1 MPAIVTDQLR
11 ISKAKNFVSRFSL
24 ENLENESYYIFV
36 GLPNSS
42 EYDPEWNDSPPAPK
56 DSFDDENDYW
66 DTMIALKRI
75 KDGDVKQCIR
85 KITWESGVT
94 FDMYRHD
101 ISRNNRST
109 STLSTSLYSS
119 NFYVL
124 NSEYRV
130 YICLNNGL
138 SPENPNGRPSLDE
151 PIFTDLEPRSA
162 GDSGDGY
169 IWKYLFTVNPT
180 DIIRFDSTNFIPV
193 PRNWGSDPQ
202 TSLIKNNAI
211 TSGQLKTI
219 IVNDRGRNLGPR
231 NRIYTNVPIK
241 GDGIDATA
249 IILIDNDSKVQS
261 VTVSNGGSGYT
272 YGTVD
277 IMNSGIPIASN
288 TLLPS
293 FDVIIPPKGGHGYDI
308 DRELGSYY
316 AMIYS
321 KIENDT
327 ENPDFI
333 VGNEISR
340 IGIVQNPEQY
350 GSNSL
355 LTEEKASALNALK
368 LVGISNIDDFKN
380 ARFTPDSLITQ
391 TIGVGITAV
400 GKVISYDSN
409 TGVLKYWR
417 DRTLHGF
424 NADGSKNLSPTYGFK
439 LNDFT
444 SNPESGGSL
453 TIMGGSIDLK
463 IDTNYGSMVNPGITT
478 VINNRTY
485 QLGQYFVNGVSN
497 PEVKKNSGNIIYV
510 DNRPSITRSQNQREN
525 IKIVLQF

>member
-1 MPAIVTDQLR
+1 MPAIITDQLR
-11 ISKAKNFVSRFSL
+11 ISKTKDFVNRFSS
-24 ENLENESYYIFV
+24 ENESYYVFV

-42 EYDPEWNDSPPAPK
+42 EYDLEWNDSPPSPR
-56 DSFDDENDYW
+56 DCFDDESDYW
-66 DTMIALKRI
+66 DSMIALKRV
-75 KDGDVKQCIR
+75 KEEDVKQCIR

-101 ISRNNRST
+101 VNRNNVANT
-109 STLSTSLYSS
+109 SGATSLYSS

-124 NSEYRV
+124 NSEYKV
-130 YICLNNGL
+130 YICLNNGTT
-138 SPENPNGRPSLDE
+138 PENPNGRPSLDE

-169 IWKYLFTVNPT
+169 IWKYLFTVNPS

-193 PRNWGSDPQ
+193 PKNWGLDTQ

-219 IVNDRGRNLGPR
+219 LIENRGINLGPR

-241 GDGIDATA
+241 GDGTGATA
-249 IILIDNDSKVQS
+249 VILVDNDSKVQS
-261 VTVSNGGSGYT
+261 ITVSSGGSGYT

-277 IMNSGIPIASN
+277 LENSGIPVSAN
-288 TLLPS
+288 TILPT
-293 FDVIIPPKGGHGYDI
+293 FKVIIPPKGGHGFDI

-333 VGNEISR
+333 IGNEISR

-350 GSNSL
+350 GSDSILSL
-355 LTEEKASALNALK
+355 EKASALNALK
-368 LVGISNIDDFKN
+368 LVGIENPDDFKN
-380 ARFTPDSLITQ
+380 ARFTSDSLVTQ
-391 TIGVGITAV
+391 TIGTGVTSV
-400 GKVISYDSN
+400 GKVISYDQN
-409 TGVLKYWR
+409 TGVLKYWQ
-417 DRTLHGF
+417 DRSLYGF
-424 NADGSKNLSPTYGFK
+424 NYDGSGNTSPTYGLQ
-439 LNDFT
+439 LNNFT
-444 SNPESGGSL
+444 STPGQGGSL
-453 TIMGGSIDLK
+453 TIEGGSINLQ
-463 IDTNYGSMVNPGITT
+463 IDTSYGSSTNPGITT
-478 VINNRTY
+478 VINNKTY
-485 QLGQYFVNGVSN
+485 QLGQFFINGISV
-497 PEVKKNSGNIIYV
+497 PEVKKNSGNVIYV
-510 DNRPSITRSQNQREN
+510 DHRPSITRSQNQREN